1 MGFYTI
7 LNVTEFWCAR
17 RQLYILILLL
27 LKDIDILSTIVLWS
41 LAGQLQQGIPMQ
53 YLHEHWYSLQIN
65 VLGSSLGTNQ
75 GQLQE
80 WTEHSTLI
88 FENLKPV
95 EVSKIFFNII

>member
-1 MGFYTI
+1 M
-7 LNVTEFWCAR
+7 
-17 RQLYILILLL
+17 
-27 LKDIDILSTIVLWS
+27 LWS

-65 VLGSSLGTNQ
+65 VVGSSLGTNQ

-80 WTEHSTLI
+80 WTEHYTLI

-95 EVSKIFFNII
+95 EVSKNVFNII